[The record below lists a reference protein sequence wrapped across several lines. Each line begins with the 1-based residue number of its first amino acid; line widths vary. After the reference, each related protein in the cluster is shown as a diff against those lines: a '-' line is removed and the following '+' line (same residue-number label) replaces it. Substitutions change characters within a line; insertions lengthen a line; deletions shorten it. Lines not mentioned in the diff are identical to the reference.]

1 MLILLFRSQL
11 SQHANIMQ
19 SYFNFEKHGTSFR
32 QETLAGITT
41 FFTLS
46 YIIIVN
52 PAILAAAGI
61 PKDASMT
68 ATILT
73 AIFGSL
79 LMGVYAKRPFAVA
92 PYMGENAFIAYTVV
106 HTLGYSWQ
114 TAMAAIFISGVLFT
128 LITLGGVRQWLA
140 KAIPGTLKHSFSVGI
155 GLFLAFLGL
164 NDMGLITI
172 GVPGAPVQL
181 ANIAKLPVLMSLG
194 GLLITAILLIQG
206 VTGAILAGMAVTTTA
221 FLLTGLVPL
230 PATVFSMPP
239 SIEPIFMK
247 INVQGAL
254 TWGFAGVITSVLV
267 MDFVDTMGTLYG
279 LSSRANL
286 LDEEDNLPEME
297 KPMLVD
303 ALTTIAASLFGTTT
317 AGVYIESAAGIE
329 QGGKTGFT
337 ALVIAALFALA
348 LFLAPILTI
357 VPPYAYGPA
366 LVVVGMF
373 MMQSVTKFN
382 FDDYSELL
390 PAFLTIVL
398 MIFTFNIGVGITA
411 GFIAYVILKLFTGK
425 ASEVRS
431 GMWILALLSFTF
443 YFFYPYH

>member
-1 MLILLFRSQL
+1 MTMR
-11 SQHANIMQ
+11 
-19 SYFNFEKHGTSFR
+19 SYFNFDRHGTSYR

-52 PAILAAAGI
+52 PAILEAAGI
-61 PKDASMT
+61 PKGASMT

-73 AIFGSL
+73 SIFGTL

-106 HTLGYSWQ
+106 QTLGYSWQ

-128 LITLGGVRQWLA
+128 LITLGGLRQWLA
-140 KAIPGTLKHSFSVGI
+140 KAIPSSLKQSFSVGI

-164 NDMGLITI
+164 SEMGVVTI

-181 ANIAKLPVLMSLG
+181 ANITKLPVLLSLA
-194 GLLITAILLIQG
+194 GLLLSAVLLIRK
-206 VTGAILAGMAVTTTA
+206 VTGALLIGMVVTTAA
-221 FLLTGLVPL
+221 FLMTGLVPL
-230 PATVFSMPP
+230 PKALFSLPP

-247 INVQGAL
+247 IDLHAAL
-254 TWGFAGVITSVLV
+254 TWGFAGVIISVLV
-267 MDFVDTMGTLYG
+267 MDFVDTMGTLFG
-279 LSSRANL
+279 LSARADL
-286 LDEEDNLPEME
+286 LDEHDNLPEIE

-303 ALTTIAASLFGTTT
+303 ALSTIAAALFGTTT

-337 ALVIAALFALA
+337 ALVIAALFALS
-348 LFLAPILTI
+348 LFFAPLLTI
-357 VPPYAYGPA
+357 VPPFAYGPVMV
-366 LVVVGMF
+366 LVGMF
-373 MMQSVTKFN
+373 MLHSVTKMDFT
-382 FDDYSELL
+382 DYSELL

-411 GFIAYVILKLFTGK
+411 GFIAFVILKLFTGK
-425 ASEVRS
+425 AREVHP
-431 GMWILALLSFTF
+431 GMWILALLSLTF
-443 YFFYPYH
+443 YIFYPYH

>member
-1 MLILLFRSQL
+1 MFILCVYSLFPLQL
-11 SQHANIMQ
+11 KNMQ
-19 SYFNFEKHGTSFR
+19 SYFNFQEHRTGYR

-61 PKDASMT
+61 PKGASMT

-73 AIFGSL
+73 SIFGTL

-106 HTLGYSWQ
+106 KILGYSWQ
-114 TAMAAIFISGVLFT
+114 TAMAAIFISGILFT
-128 LITLGGVRQWLA
+128 LITIGGLRGWLA
-140 KAIPGTLKHSFSVGI
+140 KAIPGSLKHSFSAGI

-164 NDMGLITI
+164 SDMGLITL

-181 ANIAKLPVLMSLG
+181 ANIANLPVLLSLG
-194 GLLITAILLIQG
+194 GLVITAVLLIQK
-206 VTGAILAGMAVTTTA
+206 VPGAILGGMAVTTAA

-230 PATVFSMPP
+230 PSTVFSLPP

-247 INVQGAL
+247 IDLQGAW

-267 MDFVDTMGTLYG
+267 MDFVDTMGTLFG

-286 LDEEDNLPEME
+286 LDDEDNLPEIE

-303 ALTTIAASLFGTTT
+303 ALSTIAASLFGTTT

-337 ALVIAALFALA
+337 ALVVAALFAFA
-348 LFLAPILTI
+348 LFFSPILTI

-373 MMQSVTKFN
+373 MLQSVTKFN
-382 FDDYSELL
+382 FNDYSELL
-390 PAFLTIVL
+390 PAFLTITL

-411 GFIAYVILKLFTGK
+411 GFIAYVILKLFTGR
-425 ASEVRS
+425 AREIRS

-443 YFFYPYH
+443 YLFYPYH